1 MERKTKVHA
10 ENGRHDITITRE
22 FELPVDLLF
31 RAHVDAE
38 IFEEWMTH
46 EYGTTK
52 VLKLETHKHGG
63 FKFQTTDAKGN
74 VAFSANGTIHDLVP
88 DKKITRTFEME
99 NTPFDVTLEF
109 LEFESLGEDTSKL
122 TMHIIY
128 RTVELRDQH
137 LKMPFEWGMNM
148 AHNRLQEIVSKL
160 K

>member
-10 ENGRHDITITRE
+10 EEGKHDLTITRE
-22 FELPVDLLF
+22 FDLPVDLLF
-31 RAHVDAE
+31 RAHVEPE
-38 IFEEWMTH
+38 IFEEWMSH

-52 VLKLETHKHGG
+52 VLKLETRKHGS
-63 FKFQTTDAKGN
+63 FTFQTTDPKGN
-74 VAFSANGTIHDLVP
+74 VVFRANGAIHDFVP
-88 DKKITRTFEME
+88 DKKITRTFEMD
-99 NTPFDVTLEF
+99 NTPFDVQLEF
-109 LEFESLGEDTSKL
+109 LEFESLTEDTSKL
-122 TMHIIY
+122 KMQIIY

>member
-10 ENGRHDITITRE
+10 ENGQHDITITRE
-22 FELPVDLLF
+22 FELPVELLF
-31 RAHVDAE
+31 RAHVDSE

-46 EYGTTK
+46 EYGKTK
-52 VLKLETHKHGG
+52 VLKMDAQKHGSYT
-63 FKFQTTDAKGN
+63 FQTTDAKGN
-74 VAFSANGTIHDLVP
+74 VVFKANGTIHDLVP
-88 DKKITRTFEME
+88 NQKITRTFEME

-128 RTVELRDQH
+128 KTVDLRDQH
-137 LKMPFEWGMNM
+137 LKMPFEWGMNL